1 MYPLSQNGC
10 DDENSIEI
18 EKFRGEVATFF
29 GIKFC
34 HFQDLSGVGGSRL
47 DAYVFLFVV
56 NSWGARIKIFKG
68 GIKILRKSV
77 KQS

>member
-47 DAYVFLFVV
+47 DACFFVC
-56 NSWGARIKIFKG
+56 SQLLGGKDQDLQG
-68 GIKILRKSV
+68 GINILRKSV